1 VAVIGGLTGGNNT
14 VGGATPASRN
24 IPTPCGTFPIIP
36 SATTPSGS
44 TVIEGRLNTDP
55 GHTFAIQ
62 FFSNPDDDEGK
73 TFLGQR
79 RMTTNEKG
87 NVSSSFSPKRPVR
100 AGATITATATG
111 PDCST
116 SEFSAPRAV
125 LVS

>member
-1 VAVIGGLTGGNNT
+1 M
-14 VGGATPASRN
+14 RN
-24 IPTPCGTFPIIP
+24 FSPIIP
-36 SATTPSGS
+36 SATTSSGS

-55 GHTFAIQ
+55 CHTFAIE

-79 RMTTNEKG
+79 RVTINEKG
-87 NVSSSFSPKRPVR
+87 DVSSSFSPKRPVR

-111 PDCST
+111 PDGST